1 MINKKKFWVSFTIF
15 SVIITMLLSVIV
27 FSVRVAAINIA
38 IEGDKIQWY
47 DRNKYKSIEEITN
60 DVRKEYYKI
69 LGTKLDILQ
78 KEFIIYLDERG
89 NKVKNKLET
98 DMAMVSMIEK
108 LNKNDLVRSC
118 GTINSET
125 YDMIDFYSSSDDNS
139 SVIYNENNRND
150 SLQNKKDYYN
160 KEVLMALVSDNKYS
174 YVDLRD
180 SSHSEDAIIL
190 KDIRD
195 KEYNFMEVNA
205 MALNSLV
212 EEEIRNKYG
221 KNNLTVV
228 SILDSNLFIEKQ
240 EGIVQ
245 NKDVLVL
252 PNSNIGIISLN
263 DARIINERSV
273 SKFAI
278 NIFEILVVLAISMG
292 MAFKFAI
299 WDFIP
304 NSTRAR
310 YGAQELDRLTIS
322 LITVFIVSPLI
333 GLTLASG
340 RGPISSIITIVI
352 LVFWLLLSITTDEL
366 KLLTKREISS
376 TEW

>member
-27 FSVRVAAINIA
+27 FSVRVTAINIA

-47 DRNKYKSIEEITN
+47 DRNKDKSIEEITN

-78 KEFIIYLDERG
+78 KEFIVYLDERG

-125 YDMIDFYSSSDDNS
+125 YDMIDFYSSSDDKS
-139 SVIYNENNRND
+139 SAIYNENNRND
-150 SLQNKKDYYN
+150 DFQNKKDYYN
-160 KEVLMALVSDNKYS
+160 KEVLMALVSDNKFS

-180 SSHSEDAIIL
+180 SSRSEDAIIL

-278 NIFEILVVLAISMG
+278 NIFEILVILAVSMG

-304 NSTRAR
+304 NPTRAR
-310 YGAQELDRLTIS
+310 YGAQELDRLTTS

-333 GLTLASG
+333 GLTLATS

>member
-1 MINKKKFWVSFTIF
+1 
-15 SVIITMLLSVIV
+15 
-27 FSVRVAAINIA
+27 
-38 IEGDKIQWY
+38 
-47 DRNKYKSIEEITN
+47 
-60 DVRKEYYKI
+60 
-69 LGTKLDILQ
+69 
-78 KEFIIYLDERG
+78 
-89 NKVKNKLET
+89 
-98 DMAMVSMIEK
+98 MAMVSMIEK

-125 YDMIDFYSSSDDNS
+125 YNMIDFYSSSDDNS
-139 SVIYNENNRND
+139 SVIYNENNRNED
-150 SLQNKKDYYN
+150 FQNKKDYYN
-160 KEVLMALVSDNKYS
+160 KEVLMALVSDNKFS

-180 SSHSEDAIIL
+180 SSRDEDAIIL

-221 KNNLTVV
+221 KDNLTVV
-228 SILDSNLFIEKQ
+228 SILDSNLFIE
-240 EGIVQ
+240 EARGIVL

-252 PNSNIGIISLN
+252 PNSNIGIVSLN

-278 NIFEILVVLAISMG
+278 NIFEILVIWAVSMG

-310 YGAQELDRLTIS
+310 YGAQELDRLTTS

-340 RGPISSIITIVI
+340 RGPISNFVTITNISI
-352 LVFWLLLSITTDEL
+352 LVVTLYNYRRIKTSN
-366 KLLTKREISS
+366 
-376 TEW
+376 